1 MASVRY
7 HLSPSSLFLTVDLLG
22 ALYRVLR
29 GALQGSP
36 GEKTREE
43 IILEPYQSTVVGSLQ
58 GNCKELCMG
67 RWLGVVCW
75 KRSPSCRAMQV
86 WLISKIIHTFT
97 RDLFRVSSKQ
107 NGRCFGGYFLLPQSL
122 PQHHFEVEHRLFYC
136 VVEVIQ
142 IKSLIHVH

>member
-1 MASVRY
+1 MR
-7 HLSPSSLFLTVDLLG
+7 
-22 ALYRVLR
+22 
-29 GALQGSP
+29 
-36 GEKTREE
+36 KTREE
-43 IILEPYQSTVVGSLQ
+43 IIWSPIKSTVVGSLQ
-58 GNCKELCMG
+58 RELQRAVHG
-67 RWLGVVCW
+67 TVVG
-75 KRSPSCRAMQV
+75 SCVLEKITQLQEAMQV

-142 IKSLIHVH
+142 VILNPCALSICLQNKLIMP